1 MRALGVVLGLVLLSG
16 CRGVSL
22 RPEAYETAARVKAMD
37 LRFAPDGSGLLTLKL
52 EVRNPTSDLALMTGV
67 DFELTVDG
75 RRLAVGLQEVEVALG
90 EDRQPQEVEVSFPLV
105 GFPPESQGA
114 SRNEPR
120 LSHQVRVSG
129 GVLLRYGPRTERRAT
144 FRVERDMQLPWLP
157 PPEPELE

>member
-22 RPEAYETAARVKAMD
+22 RPGAYESAVRVKELD
-37 LRFAPDGSGLLTLKL
+37 LRFAPDGSGLLALRL
-52 EVRNPTSDLALMTGV
+52 EVRNPSSDLALMTGV
-67 DFELTVDG
+67 DFELAVDG

-105 GFPPESQGA
+105 SQGA
-114 SRNEPR
+114 AGSASH
-120 LSHQVRVSG
+120 LSHHVRVSG

-144 FRVERDMQLPWLP
+144 FQVERDMKLPWLP
-157 PPEPELE
+157 PPEPVLE